1 MTPRAFPLVL
11 GACLIAL
18 LASAGGCSKSST
30 SQASSDSSSDSS
42 TSSSGSSG
50 SSSGSSSGPS
60 RYVRDVRDYTEQFVL
75 SGGDFESFRLQLGKI
90 AEKHGVTNWEQ
101 DRDTFEGIGR
111 GLKKARVSG
120 GRLDE
125 LEKELTTGAN
135 AQAAEWL
142 RKGYKDEKTD

>member
-1 MTPRAFPLVL
+1 MSTTHPFPVALAAGLV
-11 GACLIAL
+11 AL
-18 LASAGGCSKSST
+18 LAVAGGCSKSST
-30 SQASSDSSSDSS
+30 SQASSESSSRSSTSS

-50 SSSGSSSGPS
+50 SSSGPS
-60 RYVRDVRDYTEQFVL
+60 RYERDVRDYTEQFVL
-75 SGGDFESFRLQLGKI
+75 SGGDFGSFRLQLGKI

-120 GRLDE
+120 ERLDQ
-125 LEKELTTGAN
+125 LEKELTSGAN
-135 AQAAEWL
+135 AQAPEWL